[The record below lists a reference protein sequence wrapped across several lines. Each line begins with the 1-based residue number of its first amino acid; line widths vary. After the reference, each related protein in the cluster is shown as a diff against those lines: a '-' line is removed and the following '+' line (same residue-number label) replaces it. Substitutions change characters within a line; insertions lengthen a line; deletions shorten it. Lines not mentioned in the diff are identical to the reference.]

1 MQRTGPT
8 KIETQKTIS
17 ALEKHGKKTKHGI
30 FLVIAEEL
38 SKPRRARV
46 SVNLNKLSVLA
57 KANEKKIL
65 VVPGKVLSFGN
76 VEQGMTIA
84 AFSFSEEAKKKIIAA
99 KGKAMT
105 LKELIDGKQKVSEMV
120 LVK

>member
-1 MQRTGPT
+1 M
-8 KIETQKTIS
+8 
-17 ALEKHGKKTKHGI
+17 
-30 FLVIAEEL
+30 IAEEL
-38 SKPRRARV
+38 SKPRRARA

-84 AFSFSEEAKKKIIAA
+84 AFSFSEEARKKILAA